1 MALKRLASKCRKCP
15 FVDKC
20 DNKRLEVEGYLEPV
34 AQSFTEQ
41 IAMPVMRETVDI
53 VIDGNLQKVY
63 KDDIER
69 ELQKHLF
76 SDRFVNVLK

>member
-20 DNKRLEVEGYLEPV
+20 DNKRLNAESYLEPV
-34 AQSFTEQ
+34 TQSFTEQ
-41 IAMPVMRETVDI
+41 IAIPVMRETIDI
-53 VIDGNLQKVY
+53 VIDGHLQKVY
-63 KDDIER
+63 RDDIER

-76 SDRFVNVLK
+76 PDRFVNVLK